1 MPRAGATGYRV
12 AVPEQAPPPPT
23 DVPTKAIVLTG
34 FGMVGYVAAI
44 LAAYFAMPLSDFGVA
59 TLWEAVVLMVVAL
72 VAIVLGFFWGLRRV
86 HGARLPLLRVVFLVV
101 VLVTTYVV
109 VLGYVYLSLET
120 RDPGQVPGLST
131 HLDGL
136 YFTVTMLTTVGFGD
150 ISPMGQVAR
159 GVSTVQ
165 MALNVLLL
173 GAVVRSAV
181 QVGRAERQRQLA
193 AAGDDGTAR

>member
-1 MPRAGATGYRV
+1 M
-12 AVPEQAPPPPT
+12 
-23 DVPTKAIVLTG
+23 PTKAIVLTG

-44 LAAYFAMPLSDFGVA
+44 LAAYFAMPVSDIRVA
-59 TLWEAVVLMVVAL
+59 TLWEAVVFTGVAFG
-72 VAIVLGFFWGLRRV
+72 AIMLAFVWGLRRV
-86 HGARLPLLRVVFLVV
+86 HGARLPLLRVLFLVV
-101 VLVTTYVV
+101 VLVTTYIV

-150 ISPMGQVAR
+150 ISPSGQVAR

-165 MALNVLLL
+165 MVLNVLLL

-181 QVGRAERQRQLA
+181 QIGRGERQRQLA
-193 AAGDDGTAR
+193 AAGDDRTAR

>member
-1 MPRAGATGYRV
+1 
-12 AVPEQAPPPPT
+12 
-23 DVPTKAIVLTG
+23 
-34 FGMVGYVAAI
+34 
-44 LAAYFAMPLSDFGVA
+44 
-59 TLWEAVVLMVVAL
+59 
-72 VAIVLGFFWGLRRV
+72 
-86 HGARLPLLRVVFLVV
+86 
-101 VLVTTYVV
+101 
-109 VLGYVYLSLET
+109 
-120 RDPGQVPGLST
+120 
-131 HLDGL
+131 
-136 YFTVTMLTTVGFGD
+136 MLTTVGFGD